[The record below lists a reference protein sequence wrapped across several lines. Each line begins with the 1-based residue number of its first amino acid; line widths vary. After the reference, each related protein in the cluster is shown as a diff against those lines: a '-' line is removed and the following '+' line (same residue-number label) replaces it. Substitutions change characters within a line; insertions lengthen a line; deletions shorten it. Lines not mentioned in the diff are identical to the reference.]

1 MLPLKMP
8 LKGGTIAD
16 LKPFFSIEED
26 DLLLLIGVLVGFF
39 NPDGA
44 YPVLQLIGGDGRGK
58 TFFAL
63 LILLLLDATKVVGC
77 APPAKVEDLMLA
89 AKQRRIL
96 FFDNLSDI
104 VKWLSD
110 ALCRL
115 STGGAI
121 ERRTLYR
128 NSETSAFVAKRPIIV
143 TGIRDVIE
151 APDLVSRTI
160 KIDLPKIENR
170 GREKDLLKAFE
181 DARPKILGW
190 LLDGVSSALK
200 RQCDI
205 KIDDLPRLADFCV
218 WVTAAEPGL
227 GLEQGGIVAAYRDSR
242 KAAVSELL
250 SGGFAQAV
258 LALADKGFDG
268 SGKELIDTLRKQG
281 SGTPCKDGTGTEDSA
296 FVKELKGRGFR
307 GTDDE
312 IKEYVGELRDLV
324 STLEAQGVSIRFRR
338 SKGRK
343 LITIKKT

>member
-1 MLPLKMP
+1 M
-8 LKGGTIAD
+8 
-16 LKPFFSIEED
+16 
-26 DLLLLIGVLVGFF
+26 
-39 NPDGA
+39 
-44 YPVLQLIGGDGRGK
+44 LQLIGGDGRGK

-77 APPAKVEDLMLA
+77 APPAKIEDLMLA

-110 ALCRL
+110 AFCRL

-143 TGIRDVIE
+143 TGIRDIIE

-170 GREKDLLKAFE
+170 GREKDLLEAFE

-200 RQCDI
+200 RQADT

-218 WVTAAEPGL
+218 WAQAAEPGL
-227 GLEQGGIVAAYRDSR
+227 GLDARLHRGRLPRGPQGGRVRIA
-242 KAAVSELL
+242 
-250 SGGFAQAV
+250 GQQFAQAV
-258 LALADKGFDG
+258 
-268 SGKELIDTLRKQG
+268 SGL
-281 SGTPCKDGTGTEDSA
+281 
-296 FVKELKGRGFR
+296 GRQGFR
-307 GTDDE
+307 RHGQAAF
-312 IKEYVGELRDLV
+312 G
-324 STLEAQGVSIRFRR
+324 GVRAATRNRPSPRNWRARVFAPPTRK
-338 SKGRK
+338 SKSMSA
-343 LITIKKT
+343 ICATW